1 MLFMT
6 YTNILMYSAG
16 TPICMDQFGWSSDEV
31 ILKYGM
37 VMASMGVLAFAIFF
51 AVGPL
56 AKRFLIDTRAALV
69 YILMKRLMFC
79 HYDNSIRSLLSV

>member
-1 MLFMT
+1 MT

-31 ILKYGM
+31 VLKYGM

-56 AKRFLIDTRAALV
+56 AKRFLIYTRAPFMF
-69 YILMKRLMFC
+69 ILIKRLMFC
-79 HYDNSIRSLLSV
+79 HCGIRIRSVLSV

>member
-6 YTNILMYSAG
+6 YPNIFMYSAG

-31 ILKYGM
+31 VLKYGM
-37 VMASMGVLAFAIFF
+37 VMASMGILAFAIFF

-56 AKRFLIDTRAALV
+56 AKRFLIGPRAPLM
-69 YILMKRLMFC
+69 YILCIMYIAAYVL
-79 HYDNSIRSLLSV
+79 SLWQ